1 MLYYLGNT
9 DMSRKEE
16 IWKLVTGNISGDEKC
31 AIWSAIENDKEAEA
45 EYNEIKNTWAL
56 LSSTKEMPVAE
67 KDEMFSRFKE
77 RLQPASNTHR
87 IRLNNLFKYAAI
99 FILGMTITTL
109 SVYLT
114 ERKGW
119 IGSNKEFIQTVV
131 ADKGQISKV
140 ILPDSSVVWINS
152 GSKITYNSRFAENNR
167 KIQLVGQA
175 FFHAAHNETIPFVVD
190 VNGFLVK
197 VLGTKF
203 DVNAYSGEKNIRVVL
218 ESGRVELHQASD
230 HDFKYTLTPG
240 EMATF
245 NPENKKLT
253 IDKVKPEL
261 FSSWK
266 EGVLIFR
273 DKPMAEVLDAIQR
286 RYNIDIEVKDA
297 NIYKSVFTA
306 RISNEPLDKVLKSM
320 EFSCSVK
327 ATIIRD
333 PQKTDSALKV
343 ILSKP

>member
-1 MLYYLGNT
+1 MDIN
-9 DMSRKEE
+9 K
-16 IWKLVTGNISGDEKC
+16 IWGIVIGDSNEADKQLVLAEL
-31 AIWSAIENDKEAEA
+31 EQDKEAQKV
-45 EYNEIKNTWAL
+45 YNELKNIWAL
-56 LSSTKEMPVAE
+56 LSSTKEMPLAE
-67 KDEMFSRFKE
+67 ANEMYSRFKKQ
-77 RLQPASNTHR
+77 LPSASNNR
-87 IRLNNLFKYAAI
+87 RMRLSNLFKYAAI
-99 FILGMTITTL
+99 FILGVMITSL
-109 SVYLT
+109 SIYFT

-119 IGSNKEFIQTVV
+119 MGSDKEFIQTVV

-152 GSKITYNSRFAENNR
+152 GSKITYNSKFARNNR
-167 KIQLVGQA
+167 KIELVGQA
-175 FFHAAHNETIPFVVD
+175 FFHAAHNEKIPFVVD

-218 ESGRVELHQASD
+218 ESGRVELCQSSN
-230 HDFKYTLTPG
+230 HDFKYTLSPG

-245 NPENKKLT
+245 NLEDKKLT

-273 DKPMAEVLDAIQR
+273 DKPMTEVLDELQR
-286 RYNIDIEVKDA
+286 RYNIDIEVKDHD
-297 NIYKSVFTA
+297 IYKSVFTA
-306 RISNEPLDKVLKSM
+306 RLSDEPLDKVLKSM
-320 EFSCSVK
+320 EFSCSLK

>member
-1 MLYYLGNT
+1 M
-9 DMSRKEE
+9 DRKEE
-16 IWKLVTGNISGDEKC
+16 IWKLVTGNISGGEKC
-31 AIWSAIENDKEAEA
+31 AIWSEIENDKDAKA

-67 KDEMFSRFKE
+67 ANEMYSRFRE
-77 RLQPASNTHR
+77 HLPSSTNTR
-87 IRLNNLFKYAAI
+87 RMRLNNLFKYAAI
-99 FILGMTITTL
+99 FILGVAIASL
-109 SVYLT
+109 SVYFT
-114 ERKGW
+114 ESKGW
-119 IGSNKEFIQTVV
+119 LGSGKEFMHTVV

-152 GSKITYNSRFAENNR
+152 GSKITYNSEFAENNR
-167 KIQLVGQA
+167 KIELVGQA
-175 FFHAAHNETIPFVVD
+175 FFQAAQNKKIPFVVD

-218 ESGRVELHQASD
+218 ESGRVELHQLSD
-230 HDFKYTLTPG
+230 RNFKYTLSPG

-273 DKPMAEVLDAIQR
+273 DKPMAEVLDELQR
-286 RYNIDIEVKDA
+286 RYNIDIEVKDQD
-297 NIYKSVFTA
+297 IYKSVFTA
-306 RISNEPLDKVLKSM
+306 RLSDEPLDKVLKSM
-320 EFSCSVK
+320 EFSCSLK
-327 ATIIRD
+327 ATLIRD
-333 PQKTDSALKV
+333 PKNADSRVKV
-343 ILSKP
+343 ILSRPR

>member
-1 MLYYLGNT
+1 MMDIN
-9 DMSRKEE
+9 K
-16 IWKLVTGNISGDEKC
+16 IWNLVTGESNKT
-31 AIWSAIENDKEAEA
+31 DKQSVLAELEQDLEAQRI
-45 EYNEIKNTWAL
+45 YNELKNTWAL
-56 LSSTKEMPVAE
+56 VSSTKEMPVAE

-77 RLQPASNTHR
+77 RLQTASNTHR

-119 IGSNKEFIQTVV
+119 LGSKKEFIQTVV

-175 FFHAAHNETIPFVVD
+175 FFHAAHNEKIPFVVD

-230 HDFKYTLTPG
+230 HDFKYTLSPG

>member
-1 MLYYLGNT
+1 MT
-9 DMSRKEE
+9 DMNRKEE
-16 IWKLVTGNISGDEKC
+16 IWNLVTGNISGDKKHEILSVIK
-31 AIWSAIENDKEAEA
+31 NDKEAEA

-67 KDEMFSRFKE
+67 ANEMYSRFKGQ
-77 RLQPASNTHR
+77 LPSANNSHR

-99 FILGMTITTL
+99 FILGVIITTL

-119 IGSNKEFIQTVV
+119 LGFDKEFVQTVV

-152 GSKITYNSRFAENNR
+152 GSRITYNSKFAENNR
-167 KIQLVGQA
+167 KIELVGQA
-175 FFHAAHNETIPFVVD
+175 FFHAAHTEKIPFVVD

-230 HDFKYTLTPG
+230 HDFKYTLLPG

-245 NPENKKLT
+245 NPKSKSLT

-273 DKPMAEVLDAIQR
+273 DKPMSEVLDELQR
-286 RYNIDIEVKDA
+286 RYNVDIEVKDVD
-297 NIYKSVFTA
+297 IYKSVFTA
-306 RISNEPLDKVLKSM
+306 RISDEPLEKVLKSM

-327 ATIIRD
+327 ATLIHD
-333 PQKTDSALKV
+333 LKNTDSRVKV
-343 ILSKP
+343 ILSRPR

>member
-1 MLYYLGNT
+1 MDINKIWGIVIGDSNEADKQLVLA
-9 DMSRKEE
+9 E
-16 IWKLVTGNISGDEKC
+16 IEQ
-31 AIWSAIENDKEAEA
+31 DKEAQKVYDEL
-45 EYNEIKNTWAL
+45 KNIWAL
-56 LSSTKEMPVAE
+56 LSSTKEMPLSEAN
-67 KDEMFSRFKE
+67 EMYSRFKKQ
-77 RLQPASNTHR
+77 LPSASNNR
-87 IRLNNLFKYAAI
+87 RMRLGNLLKYAAI
-99 FILGMTITTL
+99 FILGVMITSL

-119 IGSNKEFIQTVV
+119 MGSDKEFIQTVV
-131 ADKGQISKV
+131 ADKGQISKA

-152 GSKITYNSRFAENNR
+152 GSKITYNSKFARNNR
-167 KIQLVGQA
+167 KIELVGQA
-175 FFHAAHNETIPFVVD
+175 FFHAAHNEKIPFVVD

-218 ESGRVELHQASD
+218 ESGRVELCQSFN
-230 HDFKYTLTPG
+230 HDFKYTLSPG

-245 NPENKKLT
+245 NLEDKKLT

-273 DKPMAEVLDAIQR
+273 DKPMTEVLDELQR
-286 RYNIDIEVKDA
+286 RYNIDIEVKDHD
-297 NIYKSVFTA
+297 IYKSVFTA
-306 RISNEPLDKVLKSM
+306 RLSDEPLDKVLKSM
-320 EFSCSVK
+320 EFSCSLK

>member
-1 MLYYLGNT
+1 MN
-9 DMSRKEE
+9 RKEE
-16 IWKLVTGNISGDEKC
+16 IWKLVTGNISGDEKR
-31 AIWSAIENDKEAEA
+31 AILSEIENDKDAKA

-56 LSSTKEMPVAE
+56 LSSTKEMPAVEAN
-67 KDEMFSRFKE
+67 EMYSRFKE
-77 RLQPASNTHR
+77 HLPHATNTRRLK
-87 IRLNNLFKYAAI
+87 LNNLFKYAAV
-99 FILGMTITTL
+99 FILGVAITSL
-109 SVYLT
+109 SVYFS
-114 ERKGW
+114 ERQGW
-119 IGSNKEFIQTVV
+119 LGSKKEFVHTVV

-167 KIQLVGQA
+167 KIDLVGQA
-175 FFHAAHNETIPFVVD
+175 FFQAAHNKKIPFVVD

-218 ESGRVELHQASD
+218 ESGRIELHQLSD
-230 HDFKYTLTPG
+230 RDFNYTLSPG

-245 NPENKKLT
+245 NPKSKSLT

-273 DKPMAEVLDAIQR
+273 DKPMAEVLDELQR
-286 RYNIDIEVKDA
+286 RYNIDIEVKDPD
-297 NIYKSVFTA
+297 IYKSVFTA
-306 RISNEPLDKVLKSM
+306 RLSDEPLDKVLKSM

-327 ATIIRD
+327 ATLIRD
-333 PQKTDSALKV
+333 PKNKDSRVKV
-343 ILSKP
+343 ILSRPR

>member
-1 MLYYLGNT
+1 MDINKIWGIVVGDSNEADKQLVLA
-9 DMSRKEE
+9 E
-16 IWKLVTGNISGDEKC
+16 IEQ
-31 AIWSAIENDKEAEA
+31 DKEAQKV
-45 EYNEIKNTWAL
+45 YNELKNIWAL
-56 LSSTKEMPVAE
+56 LSSTKEMPLAE
-67 KDEMFSRFKE
+67 ANEMYSRFKKQ
-77 RLQPASNTHR
+77 LPSASNNR
-87 IRLNNLFKYAAI
+87 RMRLGNLFKYAAI
-99 FILGMTITTL
+99 FILGVMITSL

-119 IGSNKEFIQTVV
+119 MGSDKEFIQTVV

-140 ILPDSSVVWINS
+140 ILPDSSMVWINS
-152 GSKITYNSRFAENNR
+152 GSKITYNSKFARNNR
-167 KIQLVGQA
+167 KIDLVGQA
-175 FFHAAHNETIPFVVD
+175 FFHAAHNEKIPFVVD

-218 ESGRVELHQASD
+218 ESGRVELYQLSN
-230 HDFKYTLTPG
+230 HDFKYTLSPG

-245 NPENKKLT
+245 NLEDKKLT

-273 DKPMAEVLDAIQR
+273 DKPMTEVLDELQR
-286 RYNIDIEVKDA
+286 RYNIDIEVKDHD
-297 NIYKSVFTA
+297 IYKSVFTA
-306 RISNEPLDKVLKSM
+306 RLSDEPLDKVLKSM
-320 EFSCSVK
+320 EFSCSLK
-327 ATIIRD
+327 ATIIHD

>member
-1 MLYYLGNT
+1 MN
-9 DMSRKEE
+9 RKEE
-16 IWKLVTGNISGDEKC
+16 IWNLVTGNSSGDKRRE
-31 AIWSAIENDKEAEA
+31 ILSAIENDKEAEA
-45 EYNEIKNTWAL
+45 EFNEIKNTWAL

-114 ERKGW
+114 EHKGW

-218 ESGRVELHQASD
+218 ESGRVELHQTSD
-230 HDFKYTLTPG
+230 HDFKYTLSPG

>member
-1 MLYYLGNT
+1 MDIN
-9 DMSRKEE
+9 K
-16 IWKLVTGNISGDEKC
+16 IWNLVTGESNKT
-31 AIWSAIENDKEAEA
+31 DKQSLLAELEQDLEAQRI
-45 EYNEIKNTWAL
+45 YNELKNTWAL

-67 KDEMFSRFKE
+67 KNEMFSRFKE

-167 KIQLVGQA
+167 KIKLVGQA
-175 FFHAAHNETIPFVVD
+175 FFHAAHNEKIPLVVD

-230 HDFKYTLTPG
+230 HDFKYTLSPG

>member
-1 MLYYLGNT
+1 MDINKIWGIVIGDSNEADKQLVLA
-9 DMSRKEE
+9 E
-16 IWKLVTGNISGDEKC
+16 IEQ
-31 AIWSAIENDKEAEA
+31 DKEAQKV
-45 EYNEIKNTWAL
+45 YNELKNIWAL
-56 LSSTKEMPVAE
+56 LSSTKEMPLAE
-67 KDEMFSRFKE
+67 ANEMYSRFKE
-77 RLQPASNTHR
+77 QLPSSANTRRL
-87 IRLNNLFKYAAI
+87 RLNSLLKYAAI
-99 FILGMTITTL
+99 FILGVVITSL
-109 SVYLT
+109 PVFLT
-114 ERKGW
+114 ESKGLF
-119 IGSNKEFIQTVV
+119 GSQKEFIQTIV

-152 GSKITYNSRFAENNR
+152 GSKITYNSRFAGNNR
-167 KIQLVGQA
+167 KIKLVGQA
-175 FFHAAHNETIPFVVD
+175 FFQAAHNEKIPLVVD
-190 VNGFLVK
+190 VDGFLVK

-218 ESGRVELHQASD
+218 ESGSIELHQSSD
-230 HDFKYTLTPG
+230 RDFNYTLSPG

-253 IDKVKPEL
+253 IDKVNPEL

-273 DKPMAEVLDAIQR
+273 DKPMSEVLDALQR
-286 RYNIDIEVKDA
+286 RYDIDIEVKDQD
-297 NIYKSVFTA
+297 IYKSVFTA
-306 RISNEPLDKVLKSM
+306 RLSDEPLEKVLKSI

-333 PQKTDSALKV
+333 AQKTNSAIKV

>member
-1 MLYYLGNT
+1 M
-9 DMSRKEE
+9 R
-16 IWKLVTGNISGDEKC
+16 
-31 AIWSAIENDKEAEA
+31 
-45 EYNEIKNTWAL
+45 
-56 LSSTKEMPVAE
+56 LS
-67 KDEMFSRFKE
+67 
-77 RLQPASNTHR
+77 
-87 IRLNNLFKYAAI
+87 NLFKYAAI
-99 FILGMTITTL
+99 FILGVMIASL

-119 IGSNKEFIQTVV
+119 MGSDKEFIQTVV

-152 GSKITYNSRFAENNR
+152 GSKITYNSKFARNNR
-167 KIQLVGQA
+167 KIELVGQA
-175 FFHAAHNETIPFVVD
+175 FFHAAHNEKIPFVVD

-203 DVNAYSGEKNIRVVL
+203 DVNAYSGERNIRVVL
-218 ESGRVELHQASD
+218 ESGRVELCQSSN
-230 HDFKYTLTPG
+230 HDFKYTLSPG

-245 NPENKKLT
+245 NLEDKKLT

-273 DKPMAEVLDAIQR
+273 DKPMSEVLDELQR
-286 RYNIDIEVKDA
+286 RYNIDIEVKDHD
-297 NIYKSVFTA
+297 IYKSVFTA
-306 RISNEPLDKVLKSM
+306 RLSDEPLDKVLKSM
-320 EFSCSVK
+320 EFSCSLK

>member
-1 MLYYLGNT
+1 MDINKIWGIVVGDSNEADKQLVLA
-9 DMSRKEE
+9 E
-16 IWKLVTGNISGDEKC
+16 IEQ
-31 AIWSAIENDKEAEA
+31 DKEAQKV
-45 EYNEIKNTWAL
+45 YNELKNIWAL
-56 LSSTKEMPVAE
+56 LSSTKEMPLAE
-67 KDEMFSRFKE
+67 ANEMYSRFKKQ
-77 RLQPASNTHR
+77 LPSASNNR
-87 IRLNNLFKYAAI
+87 RMRLGNLFKYAAI
-99 FILGMTITTL
+99 FILGVIITSL

-119 IGSNKEFIQTVV
+119 MGSDKEFIQTVV

-152 GSKITYNSRFAENNR
+152 GSKITYNSKFARNNR
-167 KIQLVGQA
+167 KIDLVGQA
-175 FFHAAHNETIPFVVD
+175 FFHAAHNEKIPFVVD

-218 ESGRVELHQASD
+218 ESGRVELYQLSN
-230 HDFKYTLTPG
+230 HDFKYTLSPG

-245 NPENKKLT
+245 NLEDKKLT

-273 DKPMAEVLDAIQR
+273 DKPMTEVLDELQR
-286 RYNIDIEVKDA
+286 RYNIDIEVKDHD
-297 NIYKSVFTA
+297 IYKSVFTA
-306 RISNEPLDKVLKSM
+306 RLSDEPLDKVLKSM
-320 EFSCSVK
+320 EFSCSLK

>member
-1 MLYYLGNT
+1 MNIN
-9 DMSRKEE
+9 K
-16 IWKLVTGNISGDEKC
+16 IWNLVIGESDE
-31 AIWSAIENDKEAEA
+31 ADKQLVFAELEQDLEAQRV
-45 EYNEIKNTWAL
+45 YNELKNTWAL

-67 KDEMFSRFKE
+67 ANEMYSRFRE
-77 RLQPASNTHR
+77 QLPSASNNR
-87 IRLNNLFKYAAI
+87 RVKLSNLFKYAAI
-99 FILGMTITTL
+99 FILGVVFTSL

-114 ERKGW
+114 ESKGLL
-119 IGSNKEFIQTVV
+119 GSQQEFLQTVV
-131 ADKGQISKV
+131 AEKGQISKV

-152 GSKITYNSRFAENNR
+152 GSKITYNSRFAKNNR
-167 KIQLVGQA
+167 KIELVGQA
-175 FFHAAHNETIPFVVD
+175 FFHAAHNEKIPFVVD

-203 DVNAYSGEKNIRVVL
+203 DVTAYSGEKNIRVVL
-218 ESGRVELHQASD
+218 ESGSVELYQSSD
-230 HDFKYTLTPG
+230 HDFKYTLSPG

-245 NPENKKLT
+245 NLENKKLT

-273 DKPMAEVLDAIQR
+273 DKPMTEVLDELQR
-286 RYNIDIEVKDA
+286 RYNIDIEVKDPD
-297 NIYKSVFTA
+297 IYKSVFTA
-306 RISNEPLDKVLKSM
+306 RLSDEPLDKVLKSI
-320 EFSCSVK
+320 EFSCSIK

-333 PQKTDSALKV
+333 PQKPDSALKV

>member
-1 MLYYLGNT
+1 MN
-9 DMSRKEE
+9 RKEE
-16 IWKLVTGNISGDEKC
+16 IWELVTGNSSGDEKR
-31 AIWSAIENDKEAEA
+31 AIYSEIETDKDAKA

-67 KDEMFSRFKE
+67 ANEMYSRFKE
-77 RLQPASNTHR
+77 HLPPANNTRR

-99 FILGMTITTL
+99 FIMGVAIA
-109 SVYLT
+109 SVSLYFS
-114 ERKGW
+114 ENSGW
-119 IGSNKEFIQTVV
+119 LRSDQEFIQTVV
-131 ADKGQISKV
+131 AEKGQISKV
-140 ILPDSSVVWINS
+140 ILPDRSVVWINS
-152 GSKITYNSRFAENNR
+152 GSKITYNSKFARNNR
-167 KIQLVGQA
+167 KIELVGQA
-175 FFHAAHNETIPFVVD
+175 FFHAAHNEKIPFVVD

-218 ESGRVELHQASD
+218 ESGRVELHQSSD
-230 HDFKYTLTPG
+230 HDFKYTLSPG

-245 NPENKKLT
+245 NPKNKSLT

-273 DKPMAEVLDAIQR
+273 DKPMAEVLDELQR
-286 RYNIDIEVKDA
+286 RYNIDIEVKDPD
-297 NIYKSVFTA
+297 IYKSVFTA
-306 RISNEPLDKVLKSM
+306 RISDEPLDKVLKSI

-333 PQKTDSALKV
+333 PKKTDSALKV
-343 ILSKP
+343 ILSKPTYN

>member
-1 MLYYLGNT
+1 MDIN
-9 DMSRKEE
+9 K
-16 IWKLVTGNISGDEKC
+16 
-31 AIWSAIENDKEAEA
+31 IWSIVVGESNEADKQLVLAEIEQDKEAQKV
-45 EYNEIKNTWAL
+45 YNELKNIWAL
-56 LSSTKEMPVAE
+56 LSSTKEMPLAE
-67 KDEMFSRFKE
+67 ANEMYSRFKKQ
-77 RLQPASNTHR
+77 LPSASNNR
-87 IRLNNLFKYAAI
+87 RMSLGSLFKYAAI
-99 FILGMTITTL
+99 FILGVMITSL

-119 IGSNKEFIQTVV
+119 MGSDKEFIQTVV

-152 GSKITYNSRFAENNR
+152 GSKITYNSKFARNNR
-167 KIQLVGQA
+167 KIDLVGQA
-175 FFHAAHNETIPFVVD
+175 FFHAAHNEKIPFVVD

-218 ESGRVELHQASD
+218 ESGRVELCQSSN
-230 HDFKYTLTPG
+230 HDFKYTLSPG

-245 NPENKKLT
+245 NLEDKKLT

-273 DKPMAEVLDAIQR
+273 DKPMTEVLDELQR
-286 RYNIDIEVKDA
+286 RYNIDIEVKDHD
-297 NIYKSVFTA
+297 IYKSVFTA
-306 RISNEPLDKVLKSM
+306 RLSDEPLDKVLKSM
-320 EFSCSVK
+320 EFSCSLK

>member
-1 MLYYLGNT
+1 MN
-9 DMSRKEE
+9 RKEE
-16 IWKLVTGNISGDEKC
+16 IWKLVTGNISGDEKR
-31 AIWSAIENDKEAEA
+31 AILSEIEIDKEAKV

-56 LSSTKEMPVAE
+56 LSSTKKMA
-67 KDEMFSRFKE
+67 DADANDMYLRFKGHLPYVPKY
-77 RLQPASNTHR
+77 RMG
-87 IRLNNLFKYAAI
+87 LNNMLKYAAI
-99 FILGMTITTL
+99 FVMGVMIASL
-109 SVYLT
+109 SVYWS
-114 ERKGW
+114 ESRGW
-119 IGSNKEFIQTVV
+119 LSFNKEFVQTVV

-152 GSKITYNSRFAENNR
+152 GSKITYNSKFGGNNR
-167 KIQLVGQA
+167 KIELVGQA
-175 FFHAAHNETIPFVVD
+175 FFNAAHNRKIPFVVN

-203 DVNAYSGEKNIRVVL
+203 DVNAYSAEKNIRVVL
-218 ESGRVELHQASD
+218 ESGRVELNRASD
-230 HDFKYTLTPG
+230 HDFKYTLSPG

-245 NPENKKLT
+245 NPKNNSLT

-273 DKPMAEVLDAIQR
+273 DKPMAEVLDELQR

-297 NIYKSVFTA
+297 DIYNSVFTA
-306 RISNEPLDKVLKSM
+306 RISDEPLDKILKSM

-327 ATIIRD
+327 ATLIRD
-333 PQKTDSALKV
+333 AKNVESRAKV
-343 ILSKP
+343 ILSRQ

>member
-1 MLYYLGNT
+1 M
-9 DMSRKEE
+9 
-16 IWKLVTGNISGDEKC
+16 
-31 AIWSAIENDKEAEA
+31 SAIENDKEAEA
-45 EYNEIKNTWAL
+45 EFNEIKNTWAL

-99 FILGMTITTL
+99 FILGMTITTFL
-109 SVYLT
+109 VYLT

-119 IGSNKEFIQTVV
+119 LGSKKEFIQTVV

-230 HDFKYTLTPG
+230 HDFKYTLSPG

>member
-1 MLYYLGNT
+1 MDIN
-9 DMSRKEE
+9 K
-16 IWKLVTGNISGDEKC
+16 IWNLVIGESDE
-31 AIWSAIENDKEAEA
+31 ADKQLVLAELEQDLEAQRV
-45 EYNEIKNTWAL
+45 YNELKNTWAL

-67 KDEMFSRFKE
+67 ANEMYSRFKE
-77 RLQPASNTHR
+77 QLPPASNNR
-87 IRLNNLFKYAAI
+87 RMRLSNFFKYAAI
-99 FILGMTITTL
+99 FILGIVVTSL
-109 SVYLT
+109 SVYLI
-114 ERKGW
+114 ERNGLL
-119 IGSNKEFIQTVV
+119 SSQQEFIQTVV

-152 GSKITYNSRFAENNR
+152 GSKITYNSKFARNNR
-167 KIQLVGQA
+167 KIELVGQA
-175 FFHAAHNETIPFVVD
+175 FFHAAHNEKIPFVVD
-190 VNGFLVK
+190 VNGFFVK

-203 DVNAYSGEKNIRVVL
+203 DVNAYSGEKNIKVVL
-218 ESGRVELHQASD
+218 ESGSIELYQSSN
-230 HDFKYTLTPG
+230 HDFKYTLSPG

-245 NPENKKLT
+245 NLENKKLT

-273 DKPMAEVLDAIQR
+273 DKPMAEVLDELQR
-286 RYNIDIEVKDA
+286 RYNIDIEVKDP

-306 RISNEPLDKVLKSM
+306 RLSDEPLDKVLKSM
-320 EFSCSVK
+320 EFSCSLK

-333 PQKTDSALKV
+333 PLKTDTALKV

>member
-1 MLYYLGNT
+1 M
-9 DMSRKEE
+9 DRKEE

-31 AIWSAIENDKEAEA
+31 AIWSEIENDKDAEA

-67 KDEMFSRFKE
+67 TNEMYSRFKKQIPTGINT
-77 RLQPASNTHR
+77 RGLQ
-87 IRLNNLFKYAAI
+87 LNNLFKYAAI
-99 FILGMTITTL
+99 FILGVMITTL
-109 SVYLT
+109 SVYLS
-114 ERKGW
+114 ESKGW
-119 IGSNKEFIQTVV
+119 LGSNKEFIQTVV
-131 ADKGQISKV
+131 AEKGQISKV

-152 GSKITYNSRFAENNR
+152 GSRITYNSKFAGNNR
-167 KIQLVGQA
+167 KIELVGQA
-175 FFHAAHNETIPFVVD
+175 FFHAAHNEKIPFVVD

-218 ESGRVELHQASD
+218 ESGRVELSQSSD
-230 HDFKYTLTPG
+230 RNFNYTLSPG

-273 DKPMAEVLDAIQR
+273 DKPMAEVLDELQR

-297 NIYKSVFTA
+297 DIYKSVFTA
-306 RISNEPLDKVLKSM
+306 RISDEPLDKVLKSM

-327 ATIIRD
+327 ATLVRD
-333 PQKTDSALKV
+333 LKNADSRVKV
-343 ILSKP
+343 ILSRPR

>member
-1 MLYYLGNT
+1 MDIN
-9 DMSRKEE
+9 K
-16 IWKLVTGNISGDEKC
+16 IWGIVVGDSNEADKQLVLAEL
-31 AIWSAIENDKEAEA
+31 EQDKEAQKV
-45 EYNEIKNTWAL
+45 YNELKNIWAL
-56 LSSTKEMPVAE
+56 LSSTKEMPLAE
-67 KDEMFSRFKE
+67 ANEMYSRFKKQ
-77 RLQPASNTHR
+77 LPSASNNR
-87 IRLNNLFKYAAI
+87 RMRLSNLFKYAAI
-99 FILGMTITTL
+99 FILGVMITSL
-109 SVYLT
+109 SIYFT

-119 IGSNKEFIQTVV
+119 MGSDKEFIQTVV

-152 GSKITYNSRFAENNR
+152 GSKITYNSKFARNNR
-167 KIQLVGQA
+167 KIELVGQA
-175 FFHAAHNETIPFVVD
+175 FFHAAHNEKIPFVVD

-218 ESGRVELHQASD
+218 ESGRVELCQSSN
-230 HDFKYTLTPG
+230 HDFKYTLSPG

-245 NPENKKLT
+245 NLEDKKLT

-273 DKPMAEVLDAIQR
+273 DKPMTEVLDELQR
-286 RYNIDIEVKDA
+286 RYNIDIEVKDHD
-297 NIYKSVFTA
+297 IYKSVFTA
-306 RISNEPLDKVLKSM
+306 RLSDEPLDKVLKSM
-320 EFSCSVK
+320 EFSCSLK

>member
-1 MLYYLGNT
+1 
-9 DMSRKEE
+9 MSRKEE
-16 IWKLVTGNISGDEKC
+16 IWNLVTGNISGDEKRE
-31 AIWSAIENDKEAEA
+31 ILSAIENDKEVEA

-56 LSSTKEMPVAE
+56 LSSTKEMPVGEAN
-67 KDEMFSRFKE
+67 EMYSRFKE
-77 RLQPASNTHR
+77 QLPTGTNIRRL
-87 IRLNNLFKYAAI
+87 RLNSLLKYAAI
-99 FILGMTITTL
+99 FILGVAITSL
-109 SVYLT
+109 SVYFT
-114 ERKGW
+114 ESKGW
-119 IGSNKEFIQTVV
+119 LGSGNKFVHTVV

-152 GSKITYNSRFAENNR
+152 GSRITYNSKFAENNR
-167 KIQLVGQA
+167 KIELVGQA
-175 FFHAAHNETIPFVVD
+175 FFHAAHNEKIPFVVD

-230 HDFKYTLTPG
+230 HDFKYTLSPG

-245 NPENKKLT
+245 NPKSKSLT

-273 DKPMAEVLDAIQR
+273 DKPMAEVLDELQR

-297 NIYKSVFTA
+297 DIYKSVFTA
-306 RISNEPLDKVLKSM
+306 RISDEPLEKVLKSM

-327 ATIIRD
+327 ATLIPD
-333 PQKTDSALKV
+333 LKNTDSRVKV
-343 ILSKP
+343 ILSRPR

>member
-1 MLYYLGNT
+1 MDINKIWGIVIGDSNEADKQLVLA
-9 DMSRKEE
+9 E
-16 IWKLVTGNISGDEKC
+16 IEQ
-31 AIWSAIENDKEAEA
+31 DKEAQKV
-45 EYNEIKNTWAL
+45 YNELKNIWAL
-56 LSSTKEMPVAE
+56 VSSTKEMPLTEAN
-67 KDEMFSRFKE
+67 EMYSRFKGQ
-77 RLQPASNTHR
+77 LPSGSNTRR
-87 IRLNNLFKYAAI
+87 IRLNNLLKYAAI
-99 FILGMTITTL
+99 FILGVAITSL
-109 SVYLT
+109 SVYFT
-114 ERKGW
+114 ESKGW
-119 IGSNKEFIQTVV
+119 LGSRNKSIQTVV

-152 GSKITYNSRFAENNR
+152 GSRITYNSKFGENNR
-167 KIQLVGQA
+167 KIELVGQA
-175 FFHAAHNETIPFVVD
+175 FFHAAHNEKIPFVVD

-230 HDFKYTLTPG
+230 HDFKYTLSPG

-273 DKPMAEVLDAIQR
+273 DKPMAEVLDELQR
-286 RYNIDIEVKDA
+286 RYNIDIEVKDQD
-297 NIYKSVFTA
+297 IYKSVFTA
-306 RISNEPLDKVLKSM
+306 RISDEPLEKVLKSM

-327 ATIIRD
+327 ATLIRD
-333 PQKTDSALKV
+333 PKNTDSRVKV
-343 ILSKP
+343 ILSRPR

>member
-1 MLYYLGNT
+1 MN
-9 DMSRKEE
+9 RKEE
-16 IWKLVTGNISGDEKC
+16 IWKLVTGNSSGDEKR
-31 AIWSAIENDKEAEA
+31 AIWSEIENDKDAKA

-67 KDEMFSRFKE
+67 ANEMYSRFRE
-77 RLQPASNTHR
+77 HLPSATNTRR
-87 IRLNNLFKYAAI
+87 IRLNNLLKYAAI
-99 FILGMTITTL
+99 FILGVAITSL
-109 SVYLT
+109 LVYFT
-114 ERKGW
+114 ESKGW
-119 IGSNKEFIQTVV
+119 LRSDQEFVQTVV

-152 GSKITYNSRFAENNR
+152 GSKITYNSKFAENNR
-167 KIQLVGQA
+167 KIELVGQA
-175 FFHAAHNETIPFVVD
+175 FFQAAHNKKIPFVVD

-218 ESGRVELHQASD
+218 ESGRVELHQSSD
-230 HDFKYTLTPG
+230 RNFKYTLSPG

-245 NPENKKLT
+245 NPKSKSLT

-273 DKPMAEVLDAIQR
+273 DKPMAEVLDELQR
-286 RYNIDIEVKDA
+286 RYNIDIEVKDPD
-297 NIYKSVFTA
+297 IYKSVFTA
-306 RISNEPLDKVLKSM
+306 RLSDEPLDKVLKSM
-320 EFSCSVK
+320 EFSCSLK
-327 ATIIRD
+327 ATLVRD
-333 PQKTDSALKV
+333 LKNADSRVKV
-343 ILSKP
+343 ILSRPR

>member
-1 MLYYLGNT
+1 MMDIN
-9 DMSRKEE
+9 K
-16 IWKLVTGNISGDEKC
+16 IWGIVVGDSNEADKQLVLAEL
-31 AIWSAIENDKEAEA
+31 EQDKEAQKV
-45 EYNEIKNTWAL
+45 YNELKNIWAL
-56 LSSTKEMPVAE
+56 LSSTKEMPLAE
-67 KDEMFSRFKE
+67 ANEMYSRFKKQ
-77 RLQPASNTHR
+77 LPSASNNR
-87 IRLNNLFKYAAI
+87 RMRLSNLFKYAAI
-99 FILGMTITTL
+99 FILGVMITSL
-109 SVYLT
+109 SIYFT

-119 IGSNKEFIQTVV
+119 MGSDKEFIQTVV

-152 GSKITYNSRFAENNR
+152 GSKITYNSKFARNNR
-167 KIQLVGQA
+167 KIELVGQA
-175 FFHAAHNETIPFVVD
+175 FFHAAHNEKIPFVVD

-218 ESGRVELHQASD
+218 ESGRVELCQSSN
-230 HDFKYTLTPG
+230 HDFKYTLSPG

-245 NPENKKLT
+245 NLEDKKLT

-273 DKPMAEVLDAIQR
+273 DKPMTEVLDELQR
-286 RYNIDIEVKDA
+286 RYNIDIEVKDHD
-297 NIYKSVFTA
+297 IYKSVFTA
-306 RISNEPLDKVLKSM
+306 RLSDEPLDKVLKSM
-320 EFSCSVK
+320 EFSCSLK

>member
-1 MLYYLGNT
+1 MDIN
-9 DMSRKEE
+9 K
-16 IWKLVTGNISGDEKC
+16 IWNLVISESDE
-31 AIWSAIENDKEAEA
+31 ADKQLVLAELEQDLEAQRV
-45 EYNEIKNTWAL
+45 YNELKNTWAL

-67 KDEMFSRFKE
+67 ANEMYSRFKE
-77 RLQPASNTHR
+77 QLPATSNNRRMRLSNF
-87 IRLNNLFKYAAI
+87 FKYAAI
-99 FILGMTITTL
+99 FILGIVVTSL
-109 SVYLT
+109 SVYLI
-114 ERKGW
+114 ERNGLLD
-119 IGSNKEFIQTVV
+119 SQQEFLQTVV

-152 GSKITYNSRFAENNR
+152 GSKITYNSKFARNNR
-167 KIQLVGQA
+167 KIELVGQA
-175 FFHAAHNETIPFVVD
+175 FFHAAHNEEIPFVVD
-190 VNGFLVK
+190 VNGFFVK

-203 DVNAYSGEKNIRVVL
+203 DVNAYSGEKNIKVVL
-218 ESGRVELHQASD
+218 ESGSIELYRSSN
-230 HDFKYTLTPG
+230 HDFKYTLSPG

-245 NPENKKLT
+245 NLENKKLT
-253 IDKVKPEL
+253 IDKVNPEL

-273 DKPMAEVLDAIQR
+273 DKPMAEVLDELQR
-286 RYNIDIEVKDA
+286 RYNIDIEVKDP

-306 RISNEPLDKVLKSM
+306 RLSDEPLDKVLKSM
-320 EFSCSVK
+320 QFSCSLK

>member
-1 MLYYLGNT
+1 MDIN
-9 DMSRKEE
+9 K
-16 IWKLVTGNISGDEKC
+16 IWDIVVGDSNEADKQLVLAEL
-31 AIWSAIENDKEAEA
+31 EQDKEAQKV
-45 EYNEIKNTWAL
+45 YNELKNIWAL
-56 LSSTKEMPVAE
+56 LSSTKEMPLAE
-67 KDEMFSRFKE
+67 ANEMYSRFKKQ
-77 RLQPASNTHR
+77 LPSASNNR
-87 IRLNNLFKYAAI
+87 RVRLSNLFKYAAI
-99 FILGMTITTL
+99 FILGVMITSL

-119 IGSNKEFIQTVV
+119 MGSEKEFIQTVV
-131 ADKGQISKV
+131 ADKGEISKV

-152 GSKITYNSRFAENNR
+152 GSKITYNSKFARNNR
-167 KIQLVGQA
+167 KIELVGQA
-175 FFHAAHNETIPFVVD
+175 FFHAAHNEKIPFVVD

-218 ESGRVELHQASD
+218 ESGRVELCQSSN
-230 HDFKYTLTPG
+230 HDFKYTLSPG

-245 NPENKKLT
+245 NLEDKKLT

-273 DKPMAEVLDAIQR
+273 DKPMTEVLDELQR
-286 RYNIDIEVKDA
+286 RYNIDIEVKDHD
-297 NIYKSVFTA
+297 IYKSVFTA
-306 RISNEPLDKVLKSM
+306 RLSDEPLDKVLKSM
-320 EFSCSVK
+320 EFSCSLK

-333 PQKTDSALKV
+333 PQKADSALKV